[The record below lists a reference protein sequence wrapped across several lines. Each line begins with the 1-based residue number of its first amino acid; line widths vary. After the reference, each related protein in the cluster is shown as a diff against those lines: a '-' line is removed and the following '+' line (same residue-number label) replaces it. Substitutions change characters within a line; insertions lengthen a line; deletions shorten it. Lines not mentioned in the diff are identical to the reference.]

1 MYFPN
6 SFQKCNH
13 KTSENIFLGR
23 IWIPLHF
30 SSYICIFLKKSPQ
43 KKKVKKSAFAKPTNE
58 IFWVSKTTNIQ
69 TLRKRVRI
77 IFRYF
82 LLNLYIFVFIFVHI
96 RPLYDSCSCFC
107 SQWNIYF
114 IPCFLD
120 ISRVFTKSGVKY
132 HIFLIFLYN
141 LILT

>member
-6 SFQKCNH
+6 FFQKCNH

-30 SSYICIFLKKSPQ
+30 SSYICISWKNLH
-43 KKKVKKSAFAKPTNE
+43 KKKVKKSTFAKPTNE

-82 LLNLYIFVFIFVHI
+82 LLNLYIFIFILVHI
-96 RPLYDSCSCFC
+96 RPLYDSCSWFC
-107 SQWNIYF
+107 SQWNIYVS
-114 IPCFLD
+114 IKLYKK
-120 ISRVFTKSGVKY
+120 IRKMWYFTPNLVNTREMSKKY
-132 HIFLIFLYN
+132 GIK
-141 LILT
+141 